1 MNNHINIIT
10 KEAETTVSVL
20 PTIIVAVILST
31 CCIAL
36 IVYLFVKNNTDR
48 VIKLLGILAIVGI
61 PLELLSILVANIFF
75 RVPTGQFK
83 YTATLDE
90 NNMTIQ
96 EYKAFI
102 EEYNPEIDANGVYH
116 FTTNIDIENK

>member
-1 MNNHINIIT
+1 MNDHINIINA
-10 KEAETTVSVL
+10 AEPPPSPL
-20 PTIIVAVILST
+20 PTIIVGVIVAV
-31 CCIAL
+31 CCVAIM
-36 IVYLFVKNNTDR
+36 VYLFVKNNPDR
-48 VIKLLGILAIVGI
+48 CAKMLAILCIIGF
-61 PLELLSILVANIFF
+61 PALLLSALISSLF

>member
-1 MNNHINIIT
+1 MNDYINIIS
-10 KEAETTVSVL
+10 KEAETTASPL
-20 PTIIVAVILST
+20 PTIIVEVIVAV
-31 CCIAL
+31 CCVAIM
-36 IVYLFVKNNTDR
+36 VYLFVKNNPDR
-48 VIKLLGILAIVGI
+48 CAKMLAVLCIIGFPALLIF
-61 PLELLSILVANIFF
+61 SLVSSLFF

>member
-1 MNNHINIIT
+1 MNDRINIIT
-10 KEAETTVSVL
+10 KEAEITASPL
-20 PTIIVAVILST
+20 PTIIVACILT
-31 CCIAL
+31 ICCIAL
-36 IVYLFVKNNTDR
+36 FLYLFIKNNTDIA
-48 VIKLLGILAIVGI
+48 IKLLGILAFVGI
-61 PLELLSILVANIFF
+61 PLELLSMLVANIFF
-75 RVPTGQFK
+75 IVPTGQFK

>member
-1 MNNHINIIT
+1 MNEHINIIT
-10 KEAETTVSVL
+10 KEAVTTASIL
-20 PTIIVAVILST
+20 PTVIVAGILT
-31 CCIAL
+31 ICCIAL
-36 IVYLFVKNNTDR
+36 FVYLFIKNNIDR
-48 VIKLLGILAIVGI
+48 TIKLLGILAFVGI
-61 PLELLSILVANIFF
+61 PLELLSILVASLFF

-102 EEYNPEIDANGVYH
+102 EEYNPDIDSNGIYH